1 MTETQAIA
9 LRLKTVLSIETIE
22 EWLERNCSGQVRVH
36 FDGLS
41 DDRVKTE
48 LVIVFEEEVD
58 KDLFK
63 TAYQRREIG

>member
-1 MTETQAIA
+1 MSETQAIA

-22 EWLERNCSGQVRVH
+22 DWLERNCSGRVQVH

-41 DDRVKTE
+41 DDRTRTE
-48 LVIVFEEEVD
+48 LLIVFDEAID